1 MIRTARVKPAA
12 SEADRLPDDGP
23 ATGIVG
29 WLDDRFPFV
38 DSVNAE
44 LYRSVP
50 NYATAAYRYL
60 GGGAVMLIL
69 VEFVTRFLLGIYYVP
84 GGAGNPPPPHK
95 SAIFIQHTPYPRCV
109 N

>member
-12 SEADRLPDDGP
+12 SEADRLPDGGP

-29 WLDDRFPFV
+29 WLDERFPFV

-60 GGGAVMLIL
+60 GGVAVMLIL
-69 VEFVTRFLLGIYYVP
+69 CEVVTGFLPGIYSVSDGARKPPPAYP
-84 GGAGNPPPPHK
+84 GG
-95 SAIFIQHTPYPRCV
+95 IF
-109 N
+109 